1 MHSCMASKDAM
12 GMDRILIGQSALQ
25 VNLNI
30 ESKAKHS
37 RMAKKD
43 AMGAD
48 YRRQKTGHAFSAAN
62 PYGKREAGDSR
73 QFSRT

>member
-1 MHSCMASKDAM
+1 MYTLVHCSAEQRMVMH
-12 GMDRILIGQSALQ
+12 LQ

-37 RMAKKD
+37 RMAKKQ
-43 AMGAD
+43 AMGAGGAD

-62 PYGKREAGDSR
+62 PYGKKERADQR
-73 QFSRT
+73 QFVRG